1 MSAYTPRPPLQDA
14 IEINATNWGDGFAQL
29 ERLIRGMFG
38 QVENPALQPQQ
49 WQATVS
55 VLQEL
60 HQEHFVNQ
68 SAPQGEKWP
77 ALKPYTI
84 AKKGH
89 SVILI
94 ETSDLVASLSD
105 PTHHYAV
112 RQYENQQLTFGT
124 RRPHAATHQYGSG
137 DIPQREHVGLGDNQL
152 TFVQEV
158 MADTAV
164 EMMFEYRV

>member
-1 MSAYTPRPPLQDA
+1 MTAYTVRPPLQDA
-14 IEINATNWGDGFAQL
+14 IEINATNWNDGFAEL
-29 ERLIRGMFG
+29 ERLIRGMLAP
-38 QVENPALQPQQ
+38 VENPSLQPQQ
-49 WQATVS
+49 WQATVG

-77 ALKPYTI
+77 ALHPMTI

-124 RRPHAATHQYGSG
+124 RRPYAGRHQEGSG
-137 DIPQREHVGLGDNQL
+137 NIPQREHVGLGDSQL
-152 TFVQEV
+152 SFVQEV

-164 EMMFEYRV
+164 ELMFDYRV